1 MQKNATYALYGGSF
15 DPPHL
20 GHLEIV
26 KRVLELKE
34 VDKVL
39 IVPTYL
45 NPFKTKFAV
54 KPELRLNWVKEQF
67 NLENVEISSFE
78 IEQKR
83 AVYTVETFKELSK
96 RYNIKYIVIGADNL
110 KSLKKWRDFDYLNK
124 KITWIIATRAN
135 NKLNLEGLKR
145 YILLNI
151 NIDVSSSEI
160 REGKK
165 LNFLYKKIKPQVLLE
180 YNLNNFSKED
190 SNEQY

>member
-54 KPELRLNWVKEQF
+54 KPEIRLNWVKEQF

-110 KSLKKWRDFDYLNK
+110 KSLKKWRDFDYLNQ

-135 NKLNLEGLKR
+135 NKLNLEGLNR

>member
-45 NPFKTKFAV
+45 NPFKTKFTV
-54 KPELRLNWVKEQF
+54 KPEIRLNWVKEQF

-83 AVYTVETFKELSK
+83 AVYTVETYKELSK

-110 KSLKKWRDFDYLNK
+110 KSLKKWKDFDYLNQ

-135 NKLNLEGLKR
+135 NKLNLEGLNR